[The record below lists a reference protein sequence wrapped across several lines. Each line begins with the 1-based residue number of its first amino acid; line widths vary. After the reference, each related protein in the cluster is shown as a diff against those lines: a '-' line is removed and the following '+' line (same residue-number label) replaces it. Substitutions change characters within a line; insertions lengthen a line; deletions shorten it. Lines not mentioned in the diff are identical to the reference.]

1 MKGNE
6 MKIKVLH
13 HASIKLEGNKII
25 YIDPYQITEPLHD
38 ADYIFI
44 THDHYDHY
52 DEESINNLQNN
63 KTKIIVPKCLN
74 NKIHD
79 LIVEPNQEYLIDDI
93 KFKTIP
99 SYNINKVFHPKE
111 KEYVGYNILL
121 EGKYYYIMG
130 DTDVTIEAKNVD
142 CDVCF
147 VPVGGTY
154 TMNLDEAVTFINE
167 LKPKKA
173 IPIHYGLIVGDNGLG
188 IKFKEKINKEIEV
201 EL

>member
-1 MKGNE
+1 

-147 VPVGGTY
+147 VPIGGTY

>member
-1 MKGNE
+1 
-6 MKIKVLH
+6 
-13 HASIKLEGNKII
+13 
-25 YIDPYQITEPLHD
+25 
-38 ADYIFI
+38 
-44 THDHYDHY
+44 
-52 DEESINNLQNN
+52 
-63 KTKIIVPKCLN
+63 
-74 NKIHD
+74 
-79 LIVEPNQEYLIDDI
+79 
-93 KFKTIP
+93 
-99 SYNINKVFHPKE
+99 
-111 KEYVGYNILL
+111 
-121 EGKYYYIMG
+121 MG

>member
-1 MKGNE
+1 

-79 LIVEPNQEYLIDDI
+79 LIVEPIQEYLIDDI

-99 SYNINKVFHPKE
+99 SYNINKVFHP